1 MSSPRNQKETI
12 KEEIKSEEDMY
23 NIKIFRRTLE
33 NNTHEVI
40 EDTKIKK
47 VTSWRKSQKKFFQ
60 SLILNILTL
69 GILHLFSLCY
79 PNLYI
84 KLYCNRRKPK
94 ECDFFLVEDI
104 YGQLTLCKK
113 IYKKDKT
120 IKKKFHEKFNI

>member
-47 VTSWRKSQKKFFQ
+47 VTSWRKKFIKRTRRKII
-60 SLILNILTL
+60 SILTRI
-69 GILHLFSLCY
+69 IL
-79 PNLYI
+79 
-84 KLYCNRRKPK
+84 KR
-94 ECDFFLVEDI
+94 E
-104 YGQLTLCKK
+104 
-113 IYKKDKT
+113 
-120 IKKKFHEKFNI
+120 